1 MLHIRRV
8 YIIGCMYQSIQSLC
22 TKRLRSGPSY
32 EVKGVTFSQRRKKLL
47 IISENI
53 RCFFVIS
60 SPVCSTFYQSE
71 VSNRKKIFYAHTVV
85 IEFLAG
91 LGLVT
96 HAVRY
101 LLPYVYQKHEKKI
114 HRVWLVRPWEGDWL
128 RIARQTR
135 RVSVPSFFVAERR
148 GVKVVPKKVASWDHR
163 PNFTAENR
171 SFFEA
176 ALRC

>member
-1 MLHIRRV
+1 MYKMNRKKIKTACSANECIRLVMLHIRRV

-71 VSNRKKIFYAHTVV
+71 VSNRKKNILCTHCGHRIPCWTWTGYACGA
-85 IEFLAG
+85 L
-91 LGLVT
+91 
-96 HAVRY
+96 
-101 LLPYVYQKHEKKI
+101 
-114 HRVWLVRPWEGDWL
+114 
-128 RIARQTR
+128 
-135 RVSVPSFFVAERR
+135 SFAICI
-148 GVKVVPKKVASWDHR
+148 PKA
-163 PNFTAENR
+163 
-171 SFFEA
+171 
-176 ALRC
+176 